1 MMTGI
6 VSVSSLYLIY
16 RILTLVFLHLFG
28 VYDFRHHLI
37 KNTALV
43 FLSLWCLFGI
53 LLKLILGIAPSLPL
67 LIFKACLGGSV
78 GFFLLLIIAV
88 ATNGGI
94 GGGDIKLGTVL
105 GLYYGVFGLF
115 QILILSGTAAIFAA
129 LPLRLQYKS
138 KPTAIPFAPFLFLG
152 CLFYEILSL
161 F

>member
-1 MMTGI
+1 MTGI

-67 LIFKACLGGSV
+67 LIFTACLGGSV
-78 GFFLLLIIAV
+78 GFSYFSSLQSQPMV
-88 ATNGGI
+88 GS
-94 GGGDIKLGTVL
+94 V
-105 GLYYGVFGLF
+105 
-115 QILILSGTAAIFAA
+115 AAI
-129 LPLRLQYKS
+129 S
-138 KPTAIPFAPFLFLG
+138 
-152 CLFYEILSL
+152 SL
-161 F
+161 

>member
-16 RILTLVFLHLFG
+16 RILTLVFLLLFG
-28 VYDFRHHLI
+28 IYDFRHHLI

-67 LIFKACLGGSV
+67 LIFKACLGGS
-78 GFFLLLIIAV
+78 
-88 ATNGGI
+88 GGI
-94 GGGDIKLGTVL
+94 GGGDIKLVTVL

>member
-16 RILTLVFLHLFG
+16 RILTLVFLLLFG
-28 VYDFRHHLI
+28 IYDFRHHLI

-78 GFFLLLIIAV
+78 GFFLLLI
-88 ATNGGI
+88 NGGI
-94 GGGDIKLGTVL
+94 GGGDIKLVTVL

>member
-1 MMTGI
+1 MTGI

-16 RILTLVFLHLFG
+16 RILTLVFLLLFG
-28 VYDFRHHLI
+28 IYDFRHHLI
-37 KNTALV
+37 KSTALM
-43 FLSLWCLFGI
+43 FLSLWCLSGI

-67 LIFKACLGGSV
+67 LIFKTGLGGSV

-94 GGGDIKLGTVL
+94 GGGDIKLVTVL
-105 GLYYGVFGLF
+105 GLYYGALGLC
-115 QILILSGTAAIFAA
+115 QILILSGTAAIFAT
-129 LPLRLQYKS
+129 LPLRLHYRR
-138 KPTAIPFAPFLFLG
+138 KPTDIPFAPFLFLG

>member
-1 MMTGI
+1 M
-6 VSVSSLYLIY
+6 
-16 RILTLVFLHLFG
+16 
-28 VYDFRHHLI
+28 
-37 KNTALV
+37 

-53 LLKLILGIAPSLPL
+53 LLKLILGIAHSLPL
-67 LIFKACLGGSV
+67 LIFKTCLGGSV

-94 GGGDIKLGTVL
+94 GGGDIKLVTVL

-138 KPTAIPFAPFLFLG
+138 KPTAIPFAPYLFLR

>member
-16 RILTLVFLHLFG
+16 RILTLVFLLLFG
-28 VYDFRHHLI
+28 IYDFRHHLI

-43 FLSLWCLFGI
+43 FLSLWCLLGI
-53 LLKLILGIAPSLPL
+53 PLKLTLGIAPSLPL
-67 LIFKACLGGSV
+67 LILKTCFGGLV

-88 ATNGGI
+88 TTNGGI
-94 GGGDIKLGTVL
+94 GGGDIKLVTVL
-105 GLYYGVFGLF
+105 GLYYGVLGLC
-115 QILILSGTAAIFAA
+115 QILILSCLSAFFAV
-129 LPLRLQYKS
+129 LLYRLRYKS

-152 CLFYEILSL
+152 CVFYEFLSL